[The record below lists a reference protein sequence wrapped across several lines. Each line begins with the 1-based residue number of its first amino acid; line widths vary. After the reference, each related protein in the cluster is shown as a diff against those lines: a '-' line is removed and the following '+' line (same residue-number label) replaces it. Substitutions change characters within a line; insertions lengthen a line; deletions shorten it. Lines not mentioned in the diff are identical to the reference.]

1 MDLYLIKTEDGNYY
15 ATNGENSTQVMSKFK
30 AVYDN
35 RAIVAIKLIEVRKLV
50 ELEDNDDI
58 IFF

>member
-15 ATNGENSTQVMSKFK
+15 ATSGENSTQVVSKFK
-30 AVYDN
+30 VVYDN
-35 RAIVAIKLIEVRKLV
+35 RTIVAIKLIEVRKLV